1 MVGTARKK
9 KMDREKTAREG
20 EGEGE
25 GGVGREGEMKPRTET
40 KHHGMEFTRHEN
52 NKKRSL

>member
-1 MVGTARKK
+1 
-9 KMDREKTAREG
+9 MDREKTAREG